1 MDELYL
7 ANYMNN
13 HRNMH
18 TFILVSCATDYY
30 SLLYVPVLEY
40 IDCVL
45 LRTLHISNER
55 KTVMA
60 AHTRGVARLHMM
72 VVHTFYNTPY
82 LASYIASYWHAGS

>member
-7 ANYMNN
+7 VNYMNN
-13 HRNMH
+13 HRNMR
-18 TFILVSCATDYY
+18 TFILVSCATDY

-45 LRTLHISNER
+45 LRTLHISDER

-72 VVHTFYNTPY
+72 VVHIFSNTPY
-82 LASYIASYWHAGS
+82 LAI